1 MPGGS
6 FKPAILKL
14 SVWLTAGQSGH
25 HDSLDDT
32 VRYFRACFART
43 IWQRGL
49 ELLGKYGEV
58 SIVGSYGMNIM
69 TWNDLD
75 FYIDKSSLNTA
86 NYYGL
91 ASEILEKF
99 VPGHFDGAFHMEKE
113 SAFLGFETSI
123 SGDRWNVDIW
133 WKSQTEI
140 NDSIAYANDIARLT
154 GENPTLKNAV
164 ITIKQDLIS
173 RRLYGFDKGKK
184 HYHSKEIYDAV
195 FHEGI
200 LTTEQFLTKL
210 K

>member
-1 MPGGS
+1 MGIYE
-6 FKPAILKL
+6 KANCLI
-14 SVWLTAGQSGH
+14 
-25 HDSLDDT
+25 HDYGL
-32 VRYFRACFART
+32 
-43 IWQRGL
+43 L
-49 ELLGKYGEV
+49 ELLEKYGEV

-75 FYIDKSSLNTA
+75 FYIDKSSLNGA

-91 ASEILEKF
+91 ASEILKKF
-99 VPGHFDGAFHMEKE
+99 VPGHFDGTFHMENE

-123 SGDRWNVDIW
+123 SGDRWNIDIW
-133 WKSQTEI
+133 WKNQAEI
-140 NDSIAYANDIARLT
+140 NDSIAYANNIARLLH
-154 GENPTLKNAV
+154 ENPTLKNAV

-200 LTTEQFLTKL
+200 LTTERFLAYAESFQKS
-210 K
+210 

>member
-1 MPGGS
+1 MDIYE
-6 FKPAILKL
+6 KANCLI
-14 SVWLTAGQSGH
+14 
-25 HDSLDDT
+25 HDYGL
-32 VRYFRACFART
+32 
-43 IWQRGL
+43 L

-58 SIVGSYGMNIM
+58 SIVGNYGMNIM

-133 WKSQTEI
+133 WKSQAEI
-140 NDSIAYANDIARLT
+140 GDSIAYANDIARLMH
-154 GENPTLKNAV
+154 ENPTLKNAV